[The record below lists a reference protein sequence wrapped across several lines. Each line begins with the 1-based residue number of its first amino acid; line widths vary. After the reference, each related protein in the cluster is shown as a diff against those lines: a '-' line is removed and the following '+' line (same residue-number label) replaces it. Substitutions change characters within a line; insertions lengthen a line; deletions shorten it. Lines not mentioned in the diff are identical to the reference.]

1 MAALSLN
8 TRIRR
13 FLRPPRRYVYAA
25 ALIISTFRYVL
36 ILRFF
41 PQFNGDERLFIS
53 VISFAFVIFMWESV
67 NAFNEYLNR
76 LLPFETGVL
85 RRFFVQTGTCLIV
98 LIALQTSLTSYFER
112 YYSEYFP
119 SQFANAIKVVSFGLN
134 VFIVVS
140 VNTAYFGFYFFEKWK
155 KNLLEKE
162 KWEKEKAVLQ
172 KQRLNAQYENL
183 KNQLNPH
190 FLFNSLSSLDGL
202 IDEDPTLARKF
213 LQQLSKVFRYVLQ
226 HKEKEQVPLE
236 TELSFIKNYVSLL
249 KTRYDG
255 ALEVTFQIADDALE
269 QAIVPVTL
277 QVLIEN
283 AIKHNTIN
291 AANPLTISIT
301 AGNGCLTVA
310 NPVQRKRQVAT
321 SNGQGLNN
329 LKMLYQYLSP
339 VPVIITEK
347 QQLFSVQIPLLTM
360 DATRLSDVNAAKPT
374 PTV

>member
-8 TRIRR
+8 TKIRR
-13 FLRPPRRYVYAA
+13 FLRSPRRYVYAA
-25 ALIISTFRYVL
+25 ALLMSLIRYGL
-36 ILRFF
+36 IFLYF
-41 PQFNGDERLFIS
+41 PQFDGDERLFIS
-53 VISFAFVIFMWESV
+53 TISFAFVIIMWESV
-67 NAFNEYLNR
+67 NAFNAYLNHR
-76 LLPFETGVL
+76 LPFEKGVL

-98 LIALQTSLTSYFER
+98 LIVIQTSVTIYVER

-119 SQFANAIKVVSFGLN
+119 IQFANAIKVASFGLN
-134 VFIVVS
+134 IFIVVS

-155 KNLLEKE
+155 NNLVEKE

-202 IDEDPTLARKF
+202 IDEDPALARKF
-213 LQQLSKVFRYVLQ
+213 LQQLSRVFRYVLQ
-226 HKEKEQVPLE
+226 HKEKELVPLE
-236 TELSFIKNYVSLL
+236 TELTFIKNYVSLL

-255 ALEVTFQIADDALE
+255 ALEVTVLIADDALE

-291 AANPLTISIT
+291 EANPLTISIT
-301 AGNGCLTVA
+301 AAEGFLTVA

-339 VPVIITEK
+339 LPVTIAET
-347 QQLFSVQIPLLTM
+347 QQLFSVRIPLLSM
-360 DATRLSDVNAAKPT
+360 DVTRLSGSNAAKPT
-374 PTV
+374 PIV